1 MLRHIYNKVKGHGKD
16 AGVFYFGRENLS
28 EDGMIL

>member
-16 AGVFYFGRENLS
+16 TVAFYFGRENLF

>member
-16 AGVFYFGRENLS
+16 AEAFYFGRENLS

>member
-16 AGVFYFGRENLS
+16 AVAFYFGRKNLS
-28 EDGMIL
+28 EDGMNL